1 MSRPSSIDRLPEEI
15 KAEIGKL
22 RMRGCTIDAILEH
35 LRKLVP
41 DAPSRSA
48 LGRWALK
55 MDALGEKMRHSREI
69 ATALASHL
77 GDAPE
82 SQAAKLN
89 IELLHNQMMQL
100 FLNAAEDDTEAMAE
114 SGQIALKG
122 DPEGLMMLAK
132 AVQSLT
138 SASKT
143 NNDFIAAAEK
153 RAGERAKKEAVA
165 SVERVGRE
173 MGVSAGTLQA
183 IRAGIF
189 GVSA

>member
-15 KAEIGKL
+15 RVEIGKM
-22 RMRGCTIDAILEH
+22 RMQGCTIDAILAH
-35 LRKLVP
+35 LRALTP

-48 LGRWALK
+48 LGRHALK
-55 MDALGEKMRHSREI
+55 MDALGEKMRHSRAMAE
-69 ATALASHL
+69 ALASQF

-82 SQAAKLN
+82 SVAAKLN
-89 IELLHNQMMQL
+89 IELLHNAVMQL
-100 FLNAAEDDTEAMAE
+100 HLNAAEGDTEEMAE
-114 SGQIALKG
+114 TGQFALKG

-153 RAGERAKKEAVA
+153 RATERARKQAVA
-165 SVERVGRE
+165 SVETVARE
-173 MGVSAGTLQA
+173 RGITAETLQA
-183 IRAGIF
+183 IKAGIF
-189 GVSA
+189 GVAA